1 MPPYYNK
8 DKLRKKYHSVLLLPC
23 SKTLEASNII
33 GISPYIEKLARIM
46 DTVNSSKE
54 FHHIQLLLLW
64 YVAKTLQPRTKGEL
78 AQGRCMEHMA
88 IEWGREPF

>member
-1 MPPYYNK
+1 
-8 DKLRKKYHSVLLLPC
+8 
-23 SKTLEASNII
+23 
-33 GISPYIEKLARIM
+33 M